1 LQILSGVEGL
11 VPPFYLGG
19 VSMKPEAW
27 GDGGSNVVNPEPF
40 DWLTTLS
47 SSKACRRVEGTKNH
61 PNSIELLD
69 RIHLVFATFS
79 GAPKFA
85 HNNSNR
91 NL

>member
-40 DWLTTLS
+40 DWLS
-47 SSKACRRVEGTKNH
+47 RRVEGTKNH
-61 PNSIELLD
+61 PNSIGLLD

-85 HNNSNR
+85 HNNSIL
-91 NL
+91 NLGDVSV